1 MADRLHLDYNKML
14 EEAKS
19 HRNKD
24 SEEEFN
30 LFAINRLLKYVK
42 ELLEDYEYYTS
53 QELTPRISEILIQLY
68 DFKKFNDEITPLD
81 DDDEQEKPV
90 KTRNITGKAINIADC
105 PYLAI
110 VDIDIDKKLS
120 EEDINLIRNELIEK
134 IYQSELN
141 VALVKTGH
149 GGLHIFCNMDPLI
162 LFAGNSMVKKITTE
176 KYDVDIFAC
185 VDYNE

>member
-14 EEAKS
+14 EEAES
-19 HRNKD
+19 HLNKD
-24 SEEEFN
+24 SVEELKLYYN
-30 LFAINRLLKYVK
+30 NRLTMYVK

-53 QELTPRISEILIQLY
+53 KELTPRISEKLIQLY

-81 DDDEQEKPV
+81 DDEQKKPV
-90 KTRNITGKAINIADC
+90 KTRKITGKAINIADC

-120 EEDINLIRNELIEK
+120 EEVRNLIRNELLEK

-149 GGLHIFCNMDPLI
+149 G
-162 LFAGNSMVKKITTE
+162 
-176 KYDVDIFAC
+176 
-185 VDYNE
+185 